1 MFNYKHLHIQVV
13 HPEARV
19 VGPGVRKCVPNLP
32 DTAAGY
38 DNSPFHT
45 QEARLPQHKLS
56 IC

>member
-1 MFNYKHLHIQVV
+1 MFKHLHIQVV